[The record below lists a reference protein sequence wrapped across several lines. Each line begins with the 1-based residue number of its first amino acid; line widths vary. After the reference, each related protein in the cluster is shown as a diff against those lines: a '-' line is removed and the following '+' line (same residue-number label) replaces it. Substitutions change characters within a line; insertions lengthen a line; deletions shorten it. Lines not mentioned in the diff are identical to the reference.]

1 VVVGVV
7 GGVGFTTWQLAPQDT
22 GRFAWLVDA
31 ATDLSELEKNLNHLS
46 EKGFGVHRILSA
58 PIGTEQSTFVIVW
71 AVDRYNT
78 GAEPAPDRNRIVTR

>member
-58 PIGTEQSTFVIVW
+58 PIGTEQSTFVIVGPSI
-71 AVDRYNT
+71 DITPGLGRH
-78 GAEPAPDRNRIVTR
+78 PIVIGS